1 MTTCETLVGTYS
13 LSPFLEE
20 VCDLGLVFPGSKGEA
35 DEPDSISDEIDKA
48 DLRRFRLPKSKVVSK
63 QLTRTCRAVLQYI
76 LSRLIC
82 RR

>member
-1 MTTCETLVGTYS
+1 MTTCKTLVGTYS
-13 LSPFLEE
+13 LSPFFE
-20 VCDLGLVFPGSKGEA
+20 VCDLDLVFPGSKGEA

-63 QLTRTCRAVLQYI
+63 QLTSTCRAVLQYI